1 MTGSQSH
8 DLAAMT
14 PYYQDDSVTIY
25 HGDAREFVEVGGNVL
40 LTDPPYGISGGR
52 GGQAREHGKGKYL
65 ATAWDDTP
73 EYIGAVVV
81 PIIVSLL
88 GSVARGAVTPGVANL
103 ALYPKPA
110 DMGAFFTPAAQGVGP
125 WGFQTIHPILYYGR
139 DYRAGR
145 GALPTGRALTEAAEP
160 NGHPC
165 PKPVSAWTW
174 LFSKVSEPGDVVVDP
189 FMGSGTTLVAAK
201 ALSRKAIGIEI
212 EERYCEIAARRCSQ
226 EVLGLSA

>member
-8 DLAAMT
+8 DLAAMK
-14 PYYQDDSVTIY
+14 PYYEDDSVTIY

-110 DMGAFFTPAAQGVGP
+110 DMGAEGGVRLALERFLNTSYPNNGEGRTDRLVWMVPESAFGP
-125 WGFQTIHPILYYGR
+125 LR
-139 DYRAGR
+139 V
-145 GALPTGRALTEAAEP
+145 ALASPEPDEEA
-160 NGHPC
+160 
-165 PKPVSAWTW
+165 
-174 LFSKVSEPGDVVVDP
+174 
-189 FMGSGTTLVAAK
+189 
-201 ALSRKAIGIEI
+201 R
-212 EERYCEIAARRCSQ
+212 
-226 EVLGLSA
+226 